1 MGTQSSLW
9 FSLWTVSTVISS
21 FYTLTWDLKM
31 DWGFLE
37 TGVENKFL
45 REEIVYQYPI
55 YYYLAILGDILLR
68 FAWGIEFYLSHYVI
82 ESTIVKEILSTTFK
96 SLEVFR

>member
-1 MGTQSSLW
+1 
-9 FSLWTVSTVISS
+9 
-21 FYTLTWDLKM
+21 M

-96 SLEVFR
+96 SLEVFRLVWNFFV

>member
-1 MGTQSSLW
+1 
-9 FSLWTVSTVISS
+9 
-21 FYTLTWDLKM
+21 M

-96 SLEVFR
+96 SLEVFRLVWNFFLYNYDVISIILFLSRHHKGI